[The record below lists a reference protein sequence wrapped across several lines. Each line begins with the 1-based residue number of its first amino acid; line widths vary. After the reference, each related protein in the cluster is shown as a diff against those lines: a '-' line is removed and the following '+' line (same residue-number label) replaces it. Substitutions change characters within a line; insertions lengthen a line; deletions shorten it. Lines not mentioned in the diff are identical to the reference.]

1 MKSIAKLSTPKP
13 LPTIAATVYEPR
25 IPRRMGMIFIMPLPK
40 ILNIITSARAI
51 MASHQLVEQLLIALG
66 ASPSPIAIMIGP
78 VTTGGKN
85 FITLLMP
92 IILITAARIR

>member
-1 MKSIAKLSTPKP
+1 
-13 LPTIAATVYEPR
+13 
-25 IPRRMGMIFIMPLPK
+25 
-40 ILNIITSARAI
+40 
-51 MASHQLVEQLLIALG
+51 MASHQLAEQLLIALG